1 MPDTHFYL
9 GRQIDIKTSQ
19 PTANRLEYTPSDLTT
34 HAVITGMTGSGKTGL
49 CLGLMEEAALQG
61 IPAILI
67 DPKGDLTNLLLH
79 FPDLAPQDFAPWL
92 DADTLRRQGKSLEQ
106 ASQESAQQWRDG
118 LAQWEIIPDRI
129 RALKN
134 AAQYTVFTPGSDA
147 GAQIS
152 VLSSLQAPDLPW
164 EGNREILR
172 EKIASTVTALLGLVG
187 YTDID
192 PLRSREH
199 ILLANIFE
207 QAWSKNQPLDLTELI
222 LQVQSPP
229 FEKLGAFP
237 VESFFPAKDRTDLAM
252 TLNNILAS
260 PAFQSWRE
268 GQPMHIPDILFT
280 ADGKPRQ
287 SVFYIAHL
295 SEGERMFFVT
305 LLLSAFETWMRTQS
319 GSTSLRALLY
329 FDELYGYLPPSAN
342 PPSKTPLLRMLK
354 QARAFGI
361 GLVLA
366 TQNPVDVD
374 YKALSNAGTWF
385 VGKLQTERDKERLLD
400 GLQGATADLDRNA
413 YAQIISGLGKRVFL
427 LHNIHAKGPTL
438 FQTRWTMNF
447 LAGPLMRS
455 QIPALNKLA
464 GSGGNAPGTPLSFG
478 IDSTPEPETPLII
491 PTDLSSFQPIPV
503 KAAESEPIAT
513 SRTSK
518 VESQPTLDVRSSTAL
533 PGSATRP
540 AIPPAINEYFLPVNY
555 SLTEAFRAA
564 GEPLPVDAQP
574 LGVLYRATLLADAR
588 VRLMDRRYGV
598 DSEIEKIALVNQVD
612 RRGVVRWDDFA
623 YSGPELNRIET
634 QPQPQARFDTPA
646 APLTD
651 TKLLASL
658 QKDFADWVYRNTQVA
673 ARANET
679 LKVYAGPDVTAAD
692 FRTACSD
699 AARLKRDQEIEKL
712 SAALNRQIATVEER
726 LRREERELEKDQSEY
741 ENRKWEE
748 NATHAENVFGLFTGK
763 GSMRKVSS
771 SMTKRR
777 MTEQAKS
784 EVDESVQAIRQY
796 KTQLDELEQRR
807 SQIVEEANER
817 WGNVVNQV
825 NEIPITPKKSDVF
838 IEHFGVA
845 WLPYYLVRAGGD
857 LYELPAFGAE

>member
-1 MPDTHFYL
+1 MPDTNFYL
-9 GRQIDIKTSQ
+9 GRTVDLRTGQ
-19 PTANRLEYTPSDLTT
+19 PTSIREEYNPSDLTT

-49 CLGLMEEAALQG
+49 CLNIMEEAALQG

-92 DADTLRRQGKSLEQ
+92 DADTLRRQGKSMDL
-106 ASQESAQQWRDG
+106 AAQETAQQWREG
-118 LAQWEIIPDRI
+118 LAQSGITPDRI

-134 AAQYTVFTPGSDA
+134 AAQYTVYTPGSDA
-147 GAQIS
+147 GQQIS

-187 YTDID
+187 YTNID

-207 QAWSKNQPLDLTELI
+207 QAWSKNQALDLTELI

-237 VESFFPAKDRTDLAM
+237 IESFFPSKDRTELAM

-268 GQPMHIPDILFT
+268 GQPMHIPDLLFT
-280 ADGKPRQ
+280 PDTTNTGQLKPRM

-305 LLLSAFETWMRTQS
+305 LLLSAYETWMRTQS

-329 FDELYGYLPPSAN
+329 FDELYGYLPPSSN

-354 QARAFGI
+354 QARAFGV

-413 YAQIISGLGKRVFL
+413 YAQIIAGLGKRTFL
-427 LHNIHAKGPTL
+427 LHNIHAKGPAL

-447 LAGPLMRS
+447 LAGPLTRS
-455 QIPALNKLA
+455 QISNLNKLA
-464 GSGGNAPGTPLSFG
+464 GNSRNAPVAPASFS
-478 IDSTPEPETPLII
+478 INPAPEPESPLII
-491 PTDLSSFQPIPV
+491 PADLSSFQPIPL
-503 KAAESEPIAT
+503 KPADSTPEPTPAQT
-513 SRTSK
+513 SA
-518 VESQPTLDVRSSTAL
+518 PTL

-540 AIPPAINEYFLPVNY
+540 AIPPAIAEYFLPVSY
-555 SLTEAFRAA
+555 SLTQAFRAA
-564 GEPLPVDAQP
+564 SEPLPVDAQP
-574 LGVLYRATLLADAR
+574 LGVLYRATLLAAAR
-588 VRLMDRRYGV
+588 VRLLDRKLGV
-598 DSEIEKIALVNQVD
+598 DSEVNRIALVD
-612 RRGVVRWDDFA
+612 TIDKRGVVRWDDF
-623 YSGPELNRIET
+623 SLSSLPLDRIES
-634 QPQPQARFDTPA
+634 QPQPQSRFETAPS
-646 APLTD
+646 PLTD
-651 TKLLASL
+651 IRLLATL
-658 QKDFADWVYRNTQVA
+658 QKDFIDWVYRNVQVM
-673 ARANET
+673 ARVNEA
-679 LKVYAGPDVTAAD
+679 LKVYAGPDVSPAD
-692 FRTACSD
+692 FRAACAE
-699 AARLKRDQEIEKL
+699 AARQSRDKETARAIATIDRQLTILQDK
-712 SAALNRQIATVEER
+712 LNREQ
-726 LRREERELEKDQSEY
+726 RELTQDEVEY
-741 ENRKWEE
+741 ENRKREE
-748 NATHAENVFGLFTGK
+748 TSNLLELGAGIFGLG
-763 GSMRKVSS
+763 RKKSITS
-771 SMTKRR
+771 QMSKSR
-777 MTEQAKS
+777 MTQQAKA
-784 EVDESVQAIRQY
+784 EVDESIDAIAQFQRDIAAKEQEREKIVQEIN
-796 KTQLDELEQRR
+796 D
-807 SQIVEEANER
+807 R
-817 WGNVVNQV
+817 WAALVNQT
-825 NEIPITPKKSDVF
+825 NEIPVAAKKSDVF
-838 IEHFGVA
+838 IENFGVA
-845 WLPYYLVRAGGD
+845 WEPYYIVRAGGE
-857 LYELPAFGAE
+857 LYDLPAFGAE